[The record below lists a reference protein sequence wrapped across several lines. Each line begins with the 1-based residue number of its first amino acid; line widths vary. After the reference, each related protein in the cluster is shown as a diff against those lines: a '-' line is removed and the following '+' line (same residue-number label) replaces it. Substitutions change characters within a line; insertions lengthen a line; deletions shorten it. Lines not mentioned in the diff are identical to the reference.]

1 MIQLN
6 SAAGPVASPFE
17 PEQQKRF
24 DEGLANAIAK
34 YPADRTRAALL
45 PALHLAQDLLGWL
58 PDAAMAYVGSR
69 LDIPPPRVRE
79 VATFY
84 TMYRLKPVG
93 RHHIEVCNSVSCWA
107 MGAEKILERC
117 EARLGI
123 RPGEVTPDGKYSLG
137 EAACLA
143 ACGYAPALLVNNYRY
158 VENVDEKALDALFEG
173 LDRAPGQPM
182 ATRFPLPRD
191 TGRSH

>member
-6 SAAGPVASPFE
+6 PAAGPVASPFE

-24 DEGLANAIAK
+24 DEGLKKAIAK
-34 YPADRTRAALL
+34 YPPERSRAALL

-58 PDAAMAYVGSR
+58 PEAAMAYVGYR
-69 LDIPPPRVRE
+69 LDVPPARVRE

-93 RHHIEVCNSVSCWA
+93 AHHIEVCNSVSCWA
-107 MGAEKILERC
+107 MGSEKVLERC
-117 EARLGI
+117 SEKLGI

-137 EAACLA
+137 EVACLA
-143 ACGYAPALLVNNYRY
+143 ACGYAPALLVNNFRF
-158 VENVDEKALDALFEG
+158 VEWADEKRLDDLFAE
-173 LDRAPGQPM
+173 LDQAPGKKM
-182 ATRFPLPRD
+182 ASFPPPKD
-191 TGRSH
+191 TGRAH